1 MLTRN
6 RKPSTAS
13 ANFVLPVLLG
23 IFLGSV
29 VALLFAPTSDEQQ
42 SALEQ
47 MKDQIENKLPPDP
60 VQVSLAQ
67 GREAARRRKEELG
80 QS

>member
-13 ANFVLPVLLG
+13 ANFVLPALLG

-29 VALLFAPTSDEQQ
+29 VALLFEQV
-42 SALEQ
+42 
-47 MKDQIENKLPPDP
+47 KDQIENKLPPDP